1 MTNPYSFGLC
11 GYPLGHSL
19 SPQMH
24 RAALAAAGLSGSYAL
39 FPVPPL
45 PYGQSLLVD
54 LLNRL
59 RRGELHGLNVTIP
72 HKQSVLPLLD
82 ELTPAARAIGA
93 ANTLFLSGKKLI
105 GDNTDAPGFLL
116 DLAQLPL
123 STEKNALVLGAGGAA
138 RAVVF
143 ALLQTDW
150 QVHIASRRAEQANG
164 LAADLCASAN
174 VPACRLTTS
183 PMDAAS
189 LREHLPGCQLIVNTT
204 PLGMYPEES
213 GTPWPEELDFPQSAC
228 LYDLVYNPAETTLV
242 RAARAAGLPT
252 HGGLGM
258 LVEQAALAFE
268 RWTGHTA
275 SRSAML
281 SSVSMPYQFKFRRT
295 SI

>member
-1 MTNPYSFGLC
+1 MTDHYSFGLC
-11 GYPLGHSL
+11 GYPLGHSF

-24 RAALAAAGLSGSYAL
+24 RAALEAAGLSGSYML

-45 PYGQSLLVD
+45 PYGQSLLID

-59 RRGELHGLNVTIP
+59 RREELHGLNVTIP

-123 STEKNALVLGAGGAA
+123 GAEKNALVLGAGGAA
-138 RAVVF
+138 RAVIF
-143 ALLQTDW
+143 ALLQTGW
-150 QVHIASRRAEQANG
+150 QVHIASRRAEQASS
-164 LAADLCASAN
+164 LADDLCASAI
-174 VPACRLTTS
+174 VPACRLSTS
-183 PMDAAS
+183 PMDAIS

-213 GTPWPEELDFPQSAC
+213 GTPWPEELEFPSSAC
-228 LYDLVYNPAETTLV
+228 LYDLVYNPIETSLV
-242 RAARAAGLPT
+242 RAARAAGLPAR
-252 HGGLGM
+252 GGVGM

-268 RWTGHTA
+268 RWTGRSA
-275 SRSAML
+275 SRPAML
-281 SSVSMPYQFKFRRT
+281 SSVSLPDQFEFRRT